1 MTQRFYPAV
10 MERGGPGGDMDSG
23 GDIIALWFP
32 DFPGCVAAASD
43 QQAAV
48 AKAQEALA
56 AAVQAMAE
64 RDHPLP
70 VPTLFED
77 VEVPED
83 ADFIALVAVAVTL
96 PNPSERVNIYLPKAL
111 IERMDR
117 RAETLG
123 MSRSSLVG
131 FAISRVL
138 DGQQVV
144 WVKGPESKAGAGKA
158 RRGK

>member
-1 MTQRFYPAV
+1 MAQRFYPAV
-10 MERGGPGGDMDSG
+10 MERGDADAGEGGVV
-23 GDIIALWFP
+23 ALWFP
-32 DFPGCVAAASD
+32 DFPGCVAAAAD
-43 QQAAV
+43 QQDAV

-64 RDHPLP
+64 HDRPLP
-70 VPTLFED
+70 APTPFED

-83 ADFIALVAVAVTL
+83 AAFIALIAVAVTL

-117 RAETLG
+117 RAEALG
-123 MSRSSLVG
+123 MSRSSLAG

-138 DGQQVV
+138 DGEQMLWMKRPAPAGTAKPKVRR
-144 WVKGPESKAGAGKA
+144 VK
-158 RRGK
+158 